1 MEVTQD
7 YIAGTLG
14 GKNRNTAIGK
24 DIAQHDTRATNY
36 FDFGRVLRDKFEVG
50 TEEGMEELTRF
61 VYEIYKN
68 MALLEYR
75 LRELELWVRIAIAII
90 IILLLIIAWGVNGHV
105 TFTR

>member
-1 MEVTQD
+1 MRD
-7 YIAGTLG
+7 NIAGTLG
-14 GKNRNTAIGK
+14 NKNRNVAIGK
-24 DIAQHDTRATNY
+24 DIAQHDNHATNY

-75 LRELELWVRIAIAII
+75 LRELELWVRITIAII
-90 IILLLIIAWGVNGHV
+90 VILLIIIAYGVNGHV
-105 TFTR
+105 EFVK